1 MFIILLAVAFCSVIR
16 AVNAEEEIA
25 LNFDFEKIHSK
36 AIAAIESHRASSI
49 HLKVSLRKVNLKS

>member
-1 MFIILLAVAFCSVIR
+1 MFIIPLAVAFCSVIQ

-36 AIAAIESHRASSI
+36 AIAAIESHASSI